1 MKQRNNTLISS
12 GISAFLAVMCLFVA
26 CNSNPEEFSFKNP
39 QEAVKAC
46 HTELS
51 NIRPIR
57 KANIEELTMLAS
69 RWIALQDSTYS
80 LIYRDSTIDI
90 NSEVNIDF
98 FMVADSIREELTR
111 LAVSEKRSL
120 RDVVYFKIHTARDA
134 GHLKQSK
141 DYKNAVKFYD
151 GLNSAELYPDI
162 DKTMKEYTRLL
173 EEAKPFKKEGEML
186 AFITDEDKC
195 FRSVMQ
201 HLGDATQE
209 DLKQISDGTKGF
221 FEAIY
226 KAVAADPEN
235 TVNSR
240 VMIFLSMRFNR
251 RIIQNAQAVQMVV
264 KSGRQLTKKQVAA
277 YHWMII
283 QPFLSID
290 NYSLAVLTEEQENT
304 LLDMAEQLPR
314 ILSDIDGKDFDK
326 SGKEKTDDITDKLT
340 DYLLSIYLKQSL

>member
-12 GISAFLAVMCLFVA
+12 GISAVLVVMCFFVA
-26 CNSNPEEFSFKNP
+26 CNSNPEEFSFKTP

-46 HTELS
+46 HKELS
-51 NIRPIR
+51 SIRPIR
-57 KANIEELTMLAS
+57 KANVEELSMIAS

-80 LIYRDSTIDI
+80 LIYRDSTVDI
-90 NSEVNIDF
+90 NSEINMDF
-98 FMVADSIREELTR
+98 FMVADSIREEITR

-134 GHLKQSK
+134 SRLRQSN

-151 GLNSAELYPDI
+151 GLNGAELYPDI
-162 DKTMKEYTRLL
+162 DKTMKQYTLLL

-195 FRSVMQ
+195 FRSIMQ
-201 HLGDATQE
+201 HLGDATQD
-209 DLKQISDGTKGF
+209 DLKIISDGTEDLFK
-221 FEAIY
+221 AIY

-251 RIIQNAQAVQMVV
+251 RIIQNAQAVQMLA
-264 KSGRQLTKKQVAA
+264 KEGHKLTKQQVAA
-277 YHWMII
+277 YHWMVI

-290 NYSLAVLTEEQENT
+290 SFSLSVLTEAQEKT

-326 SGKEKTDDITDKLT
+326 SGKEKTDDVTEKLT
-340 DYLLSIYLKQSL
+340 DYLLSIYLKQMI